1 MWYRSCLCF
10 IAALC
15 ASLALAGNG
24 GDTESGARALAD
36 RLSAIRNL
44 QAEFSQRVLADDGE
58 LLEASSGHMA
68 FQRPH
73 QLRWDIVEPY
83 RYRVMTDGGT
93 LWRYDV
99 DFEQLNTENFASA
112 AQTPMMIL
120 AADAAELARRYD
132 VVETE
137 SDERGTRYELTPKAG
152 SESDFSWLALVFE
165 GHVLVAME
173 LLDNLGQR
181 TEIRLQNAQINGNTL
196 PDERFVFS
204 ADEAVDP

>member
-1 MWYRSCLCF
+1 MWYRHCVCF

-15 ASLALAGNG
+15 ASLTLAGNG
-24 GDTESGARALAD
+24 GNAEFDAQALAE

-44 QAEFSQRVLADDGE
+44 QAEFNQQVVADDGE

-83 RYRVMTDGGT
+83 RYRVLTDGKT

-99 DFEQLNTENFASA
+99 DFEQLNTEDFASA

-132 VVETE
+132 VVEAE
-137 SDERGTRYELTPKAG
+137 GDERGTRYELTPNTDAD
-152 SESDFSWLALVFE
+152 SDFRWLALVFD
-165 GHVLVAME
+165 GNLLVAME
-173 LLDNLGQR
+173 LLDTLGQR
-181 TEIRLQNAQINGNTL
+181 TEIRLQNVRINGDTL
-196 PDERFVFS
+196 PDRRFVFS
-204 ADEAVDP
+204 DDEAVDP